1 MMGDIAMVRK
11 FNSVSYKKSIL
22 LFFFYWYTLCLYTGS
37 VFRTEKSPE
46 RPTNLLRS
54 SGKKRQFFKNKL
66 TWQVDTHMVLS
77 QTKYILIPHH
87 AMPQILLTGLHS
99 RRDSLLYI
107 EIVLMTFW
115 WIKFGLFCKG

>member
-1 MMGDIAMVRK
+1 MQWSENLIPSRIRRA
-11 FNSVSYKKSIL
+11 FYF
-22 LFFFYWYTLCLYTGS
+22 FFFYWYTLCLYTGS

-87 AMPQILLTGLHS
+87 AMHQILHTGSTILINK
-99 RRDSLLYI
+99 R
-107 EIVLMTFW
+107 
-115 WIKFGLFCKG
+115 